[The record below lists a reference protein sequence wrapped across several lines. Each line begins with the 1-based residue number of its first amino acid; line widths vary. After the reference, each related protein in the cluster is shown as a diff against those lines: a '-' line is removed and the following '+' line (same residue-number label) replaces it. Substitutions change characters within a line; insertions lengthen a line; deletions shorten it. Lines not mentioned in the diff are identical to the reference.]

1 MLFDV
6 RFVRFV
12 FVLILNGI
20 SPWGIREWNIYYIVT
35 MLAIPFVVGIITSVW
50 FFIGGV
56 IDLRYLFRDLEARK
70 RDFSDDGRVEK
81 TE

>member
-1 MLFDV
+1 
-6 RFVRFV
+6 
-12 FVLILNGI
+12 
-20 SPWGIREWNIYYIVT
+20 

-56 IDLRYLFRDLEARK
+56 IDLRRLFRDLEARK

-81 TE
+81 SE